1 MVNACECTHLITL
14 GVRTNKAK
22 DVFTAKKLDISQG
35 SALKIDKLLRREMV
49 NAESIIEK
57 GMEGREG
64 AERIA
69 MNEMKEEAGT
79 IDKNVVERENITNTG
94 AIVLALPLIRV
105 LAPVHTLLT
114 TGDAGTVLSLV
125 RWATNEIVTTAD
137 TGKAEMGIAAT
148 MRTVVNHVVLRLAV
162 DSTIPIRDRVLV
174 LRGDDVWLN
183 NY

>member
-1 MVNACECTHLITL
+1 MVNACECIHLITL

-22 DVFTAKKLDISQG
+22 DVFTAKKPDILQG
-35 SALKIDKLLRREMV
+35 SVLKIDKLLRKEMV
-49 NAESIIEK
+49 NAENIIEK
-57 GMEGREG
+57 GKEG
-64 AERIA
+64 AERID
-69 MNEMKEEAGT
+69 MNEMKEEAVT
-79 IDKNVVERENITNTG
+79 IDKNVFGRETITNTG
-94 AIVLALPLIRV
+94 VIVLALLLIRV

-114 TGDAGTVLSLV
+114 TGDAGTVLNLV
-125 RWATNEIVTTAD
+125 RRATNEIITTAG

-148 MRTVVNHVVLRLAV
+148 MRTALNHVVLRLAV